1 MGANRLVRNML
12 KNLKLFSVLALALLP
27 AFFHAADIEVDPHRA
42 AIILPEDAGS
52 IRRFAA
58 LELQKH
64 LNLITGTLT
73 PILARPENGMYPFY
87 LEAPAGTA
95 LKGLSREEARWLA
108 TPKGT
113 WLYGEDFQG
122 IPAKKADDFTPV
134 FIKTSRTGT
143 LFAVYDFLEK
153 ELGVKWLEPGDNGI
167 VHPSSAILKFASGG
181 GSWSPGKLVQRQ
193 IRSGYSNWAQYSKR
207 VAPTLPEPFRQTR
220 EQYEKAS
227 EAVRIWLKR
236 QRMGN
241 SSPMSYGHAFT
252 RWWELY
258 GKEHPEYF
266 AMQAD
271 GVRRP
276 EYPDHPDRSK
286 LCVSNPAVH
295 ERIIANW
302 RAEKDPSQII
312 NVCENDSGGYC
323 RCPECLKLD
332 APLKGEKFGDNLSDR
347 YIWFANAVRRKAA
360 EADPKA
366 SVIMYAYSCY
376 RFPPRRE
383 KVDSRVI
390 IGFVPSM
397 MELDQVD
404 RMYRDW
410 KAAGASQLFL
420 RPNDQHVN
428 TGLPVGFEKQM
439 FDHFQLGIKNGIIGT
454 DYDSLHNFWPATGFA
469 DYILAR
475 AHTDPSKP
483 FEHWEKEYCSAYG
496 PAGDKVRDYFRYW
509 RENVWEKR
517 LIPNRAMI
525 QERGRYGNFR
535 RGLMWDIGKYYTS
548 EDFDRTDAILADA
561 AKEKLSDPERR
572 RRETLR
578 LANRHARLTW
588 QALSAAGS
596 KKFLAG
602 SQLLEFREKHRDD
615 LNFDWG
621 TLLKI
626 EQEFGDVTGIVAA
639 SKFQEYSDV
648 IALPLKWHFRIDPEN
663 VGLRE
668 HWESTPIR
676 TIRSSWAPI
685 SVNSCWENQT
695 LKETPA
701 QLKAQLK
708 NYDGI
713 GFYAQSVKVPAD
725 WKGSPVF
732 LFFGAVDESAQVYL
746 NGKFAGEHLFKNQD
760 DWKSPFSIRID
771 PLIDWN
777 VPVQTAVVRVEDKTG
792 SGGIWKPVFL
802 VRKLSSGEGKQ

>member
-1 MGANRLVRNML
+1 MGANRLVMNMM
-12 KNLKLFSVLALALLP
+12 KNLKLFSILALALLP
-27 AFFHAADIEVDPHRA
+27 AFSHAEDIEVDPHRA

-87 LEAPAGTA
+87 LEVPAGTA

-153 ELGVKWLEPGDNGI
+153 ELGVKWLEPGDSGI
-167 VHPSSAILKFASGG
+167 VHPSAAILKFSSGS

-227 EAVRIWLKR
+227 DAVRIWLKR

-266 AMQAD
+266 AMQTD

-276 EYPDHPDRSK
+276 EYPAQPDRSK

-295 ERIIANW
+295 DRIIANW
-302 RAEKDPSQII
+302 RAEKNPPQII

-347 YIWFANAVRRKAA
+347 YVWFANAVRRKAA
-360 EADPKA
+360 KIDPDA
-366 SVIMYAYSCY
+366 SVIMYAYACY

-383 KVDSRVI
+383 KVDPQVI

-397 MELDQVD
+397 MDLEKVGV
-404 RMYRDW
+404 MYRGW
-410 KAAGASQLFL
+410 KQAGAGKLFL

-428 TGLPVGFEKQM
+428 TGLPMGFEKQM

-475 AHTDPSKP
+475 AHTDPSKSC
-483 FEHWEKEYCSAYG
+483 EHWE
-496 PAGDKVRDYFRYW
+496 
-509 RENVWEKR
+509 
-517 LIPNRAMI
+517 
-525 QERGRYGNFR
+525 QE
-535 RGLMWDIGKYYTS
+535 
-548 EDFDRTDAILADA
+548 
-561 AKEKLSDPERR
+561 
-572 RRETLR
+572 
-578 LANRHARLTW
+578 
-588 QALSAAGS
+588 
-596 KKFLAG
+596 
-602 SQLLEFREKHRDD
+602 
-615 LNFDWG
+615 
-621 TLLKI
+621 
-626 EQEFGDVTGIVAA
+626 
-639 SKFQEYSDV
+639 
-648 IALPLKWHFRIDPEN
+648 
-663 VGLRE
+663 
-668 HWESTPIR
+668 
-676 TIRSSWAPI
+676 
-685 SVNSCWENQT
+685 
-695 LKETPA
+695 
-701 QLKAQLK
+701 
-708 NYDGI
+708 
-713 GFYAQSVKVPAD
+713 
-725 WKGSPVF
+725 
-732 LFFGAVDESAQVYL
+732 
-746 NGKFAGEHLFKNQD
+746 
-760 DWKSPFSIRID
+760 
-771 PLIDWN
+771 
-777 VPVQTAVVRVEDKTG
+777 
-792 SGGIWKPVFL
+792 
-802 VRKLSSGEGKQ
+802 

>member
-1 MGANRLVRNML
+1 MGANRLVRIIM
-12 KNLKLFSVLALALLP
+12 KNLKLFSVLSLLLLA
-27 AFFHAADIEVDPHRA
+27 AFSYGENVQVEPRRA
-42 AIILPEDAGS
+42 AIILPENAGT

-58 LELQKH
+58 QELQYH
-64 LNLITGTLT
+64 LKLMTGVLT
-73 PILARPENGMYPFY
+73 PIRPRPEKGIYPFY

-95 LKGLSREEARWLA
+95 VKSMAREEARWLV
-108 TPKGT
+108 TPEGT
-113 WLYGEDFQG
+113 WLYGEDYQE
-122 IPAKKADDFTPV
+122 IPSRKADDFTPV
-134 FIKTSRTGT
+134 FAKSSRTGT

-153 ELGVKWLEPGDNGI
+153 ELGVLWLEPGEKGI
-167 VHPSSAILKFASGG
+167 VHPSEPVLKLTAGNG
-181 GSWSPGKLVQRQ
+181 AWSPGALIQRQ
-193 IRSGYSNWAQYSKR
+193 IRSGYSNWAKYSTKE
-207 VAPTLPEPFRQTR
+207 ASSLPESFRQDR
-220 EQYEKAS
+220 KQYEFAA
-227 EAVRIWLKR
+227 EEVRLWLKR

-241 SSPMSYGHAFT
+241 SSPLSYGHAFT
-252 RWWELY
+252 QWWELY

-276 EYPDHPDRSK
+276 EYPAQPDRSK

-302 RAEKDPSQII
+302 RAEKNPSPII
-312 NVCENDSGGYC
+312 NVCENDSAGYC

-332 APLKGEKFGDNLSDR
+332 APLKDEKFADNLSDR
-347 YIWFANAVRRKAA
+347 YVWFANAVRRKASQT
-360 EADPKA
+360 DPDA

-390 IGFVPSM
+390 VGFVPSM
-397 MELDQVD
+397 MELEQVD

-428 TGLPVGFEKQM
+428 TGLPMGFEKQL

-454 DYDSLHNFWPATGFA
+454 DYDSLHNFWPATGFS

-475 AHTDPSKP
+475 AHTDPSKD
-483 FEHWEKEYCSAYG
+483 FGHWEKEYCSAYG
-496 PAGDKVRDYFRYW
+496 PAADKVRDYYRYW

-517 LIPNRAMI
+517 LLPNRKMI

-535 RGLMWDIGKYYTS
+535 RGLMWDIAKYYTP

-561 AKEKLSDPERR
+561 AKEKLSGPER
-572 RRETLR
+572 LR
-578 LANRHARLTW
+578 LEKLQLANRHARLTW

-602 SQLLEFREKHRDD
+602 RQLLEFRVKHRDD
-615 LNFDWG
+615 LNFDWS

-626 EQEFGDVTGIVAA
+626 EEEFGDVTGIVAA
-639 SKFQEYSDV
+639 AKFQEYSDV
-648 IALPLKWHFRIDPEN
+648 VALPLKWHFRIDPEN

-668 HWESTPIR
+668 HWENTPIR
-676 TIRSSWAPI
+676 SIRSTWDPI
-685 SVNSCWENQT
+685 SVNSCWENQP
-695 LKETPA
+695 LKEMPEK
-701 QLKAQLK
+701 LKTQLK

-713 GFYAQSVKVPAD
+713 GFYAQSVKIPAD
-725 WKGSPVF
+725 WKGSQIF

-746 NGKFAGEHLFKNQD
+746 NGKFAGEHLFKNSN
-760 DWKSPFSIRID
+760 DWKTPFSIRID

-777 VPVQTAVVRVEDKTG
+777 AAVQSVVVRVEDKTG

-802 VRKLSSGEGKQ
+802 VRKAPQETTK